1 MVKEFTPDMAN
12 SMQKIVRKCFPRTP
26 ADSEQ
31 DSCIHTGV
39 RSDVRPTHGLPMA
52 NNEK

>member
-12 SMQKIVRKCFPRTP
+12 SMQKIVRN
-26 ADSEQ
+26 SEQ

>member
-1 MVKEFTPDMAN
+1 MVKEFTPDMDKQHAKDC
-12 SMQKIVRKCFPRTP
+12 SEMFPQNP

-39 RSDVRPTHGLPMA
+39 RSDARPTHGLPMA